1 MQTLM
6 VQTREKQ
13 AGELSTVEWR
23 GRSVTVRPERARIFL
38 LSERDTEA
46 SLKNAAD
53 IPSRIE
59 VLETLLMDCK
69 DAIASVKE
77 EMKQD
82 PVRYGGSMSLT

>member
-1 MQTLM
+1 M

-38 LSERDTEA
+38 LSERDTDQA
-46 SLKNAAD
+46 LKNAVD
-53 IPSRIE
+53 ITARIE

-69 DAIASVKE
+69 DAIAAVKE

-82 PVRYGGSMSLT
+82 PVRFSFVFCDYDWL